1 MRKRKK
7 SAVILSCI
15 LMTIALYTG
24 CGKDK
29 VEIDEASYGKGS
41 RKIYANLLKEYAIFT
56 NVAFYDIKSDRKI
69 SSHNGK
75 VYLEGSSY
83 ASTELHIRAEKDRK
97 IYWIHTDTALNQF
110 PSSFK
115 LYTNYE
121 KSTYDTYLKK

>member
-1 MRKRKK
+1 M
-7 SAVILSCI
+7 SCI

-29 VEIDEASYGKGS
+29 VEMDEASYGKGS

-83 ASTELHIRAEKDRK
+83 ASTELHICTDGDHKE
-97 IYWIHTDTALNQF
+97 YWIRTDTALNTF

-115 LYTNYE
+115 LYTNHE
-121 KSTYDTYLKK
+121 RSTYDIYLKK